1 MILRYQHNPIQM
13 RWKTNI
19 LAYINSQLTELN
31 LPVNGSAGCFASSE
45 LPTLSAHQSFWNIP
59 LSGQVT

>member
-19 LAYINSQLTELN
+19 LAYINSQLTELD

-45 LPTLSAHQSFWNIP
+45 LPTLYAHQSF
-59 LSGQVT
+59 